1 MCATGTR
8 LARCVAATVG
18 CEACPRLSF
27 SPLFAGAAQGWHT
40 DIEQELKLDD
50 VRVFDAGYG
59 WLPRLSGTDP
69 SHDIVF
75 PWNGTT
81 SGVCVPHGDWIAA
94 DRSGLTLCDA
104 TSAAFAMDMPWD
116 KLDVT
121 TFSWQ
126 KVGDGHPAR
135 CCAPRR

>member
-1 MCATGTR
+1 M
-8 LARCVAATVG
+8 
-18 CEACPRLSF
+18 
-27 SPLFAGAAQGWHT
+27 
-40 DIEQELKLDD
+40 DN
-50 VRVFDAGYG
+50 VRTFEAGYG
-59 WLPRLSGTDP
+59 WLPQLSGTDP

-104 TSAAFAMDMPWD
+104 TSAVFAMDLPWD

-121 TFSWQ
+121 TYSWQ
-126 KVGDGHPAR
+126 KVSRPLPPIRTAR
-135 CCAPRR
+135 ALTSRRPCAPPPSPSLPFPPPRSSAAKAATA